1 MTRSV
6 NRVRRLIG
14 VGIEIALAVFVVA
27 MLASAL
33 QAKAGPVGQPAET
46 GSVGLAVLPIPGTS
60 CLRDNVNGSVLS
72 WDNMTGAY
80 TFNTCAGFTLSGTGV
95 VTSQSGIILLKH
107 KQADRNVSAG
117 FNTGQRTGSAT
128 IYVLQAP
135 GVWRVYRIYD
145 TTSFGNVCSC
155 GA

>member
-1 MTRSV
+1 MTSIV
-6 NRVRRLIG
+6 DRVRKFTG
-14 VGIEIALAVFVVA
+14 AGIEIALAVFVVM

-33 QAKAGPVGQPAET
+33 QAKASPVEQPAET
-46 GSVGLAVLPIPGTS
+46 GSFNGALLPIPGTS
-60 CLRDNVNGSVLS
+60 CLRDNTRGFVLT

-80 TFNTCAGFTLSGTGV
+80 TFSTCAGFTLAGTGTV
-95 VTSQSGIILLKH
+95 QSQSGIIMLR
-107 KQADRNVSAG
+107 DRQPDRSVSAG

-135 GVWRVYRIYD
+135 GSWRVYTIYD

-155 GA
+155 P